1 MTFLI
6 FYENRPIKE
15 LNIVVIAFTHKQNIS
30 IVKIYFF
37 IKAIYISRYIP
48 AIIIMV
54 VYINIEIGMR
64 FFIDI

>member
-30 IVKIYFF
+30 IVKIYF
-37 IKAIYISRYIP
+37 IKRAVYISRYTS
-48 AIIIMV
+48 AIIIMAV
-54 VYINIEIGMR
+54 CINIKIGMG